1 MSTSPQRIGRAD
13 LVRKALAQFPNGAT
27 IQQLKVI
34 GRVNASSHALSHTLT
49 GLARSGHAIC
59 ARSGRT
65 GIWRLAPH
73 VQHAIAPLRAAEPR
87 EQRTFRALVTAL
99 SENVRASDASTIVR
113 HKDYEREQLAEDI
126 AAFRPNGGII
136 QYLSNTQ
143 LRPTLST
150 APSNTAHAMHGV
162 TMAGIAECD
171 VRRSRGVAATLCVEL
186 S

>member
-27 IQQLKVI
+27 IRQLKDI
-34 GRVNASSHALSHTLT
+34 ARINASSHALSHTLT

-99 SENVRASDASTIVR
+99 SENGRASDASTTVR
-113 HKDYEREQLAEDI
+113 HKDHEREQLPADL
-126 AAFRPNGGII
+126 AAFRAKGGVIEE
-136 QYLSNTQ
+136 LGTTP
-143 LRPTLST
+143 LRPTLSR
-150 APSNTAHAMHGV
+150 HAANHSGYMDRLPGQ
-162 TMAGIAECD
+162 GAE
-171 VRRSRGVAATLCVEL
+171 
-186 S
+186 